1 MPGKVIVY
9 GGKGG
14 LGIVVVDTFKAAGY
28 WVLSVDLAEN
38 PAADSNLL
46 VSLSANWTEQEAQV
60 CQGVEAALGGDKV
73 EAVINVA
80 GGWAG
85 GNAGDADWIKNADL
99 MWKQSV
105 WSSTV
110 SGTLAAKFLS
120 GTPGMIGYG
129 MAKAAVHQLVKSLA
143 SSGSGLPTNS
153 CVLGLLP
160 ITLDTP
166 MNRKFMSGADTSTWT
181 PLSEVGKIMLNW
193 TAGEQRFQS
202 GSLVALVTSGGVTRL
217 EAC

>member
-1 MPGKVIVY
+1 
-9 GGKGG
+9 
-14 LGIVVVDTFKAAGY
+14 
-28 WVLSVDLAEN
+28 
-38 PAADSNLL
+38 
-46 VSLSANWTEQEAQV
+46 
-60 CQGVEAALGGDKV
+60 
-73 EAVINVA
+73 
-80 GGWAG
+80 
-85 GNAGDADWIKNADL
+85 
-99 MWKQSV
+99 
-105 WSSTV
+105 
-110 SGTLAAKFLS
+110 
-120 GTPGMIGYG
+120 MIGYG

-166 MNRKFMSGADTSTWT
+166 MNRKFMSGADTWVNNEYHFECSLYFKWPIIFRSTWT